1 MEELSNGGSP
11 VLKTGVRKDMWVRL
25 PLPPPMLKIQ
35 KTKIDVEK
43 ELTTKIKII
52 DNRH

>member
-1 MEELSNGGSP
+1 
-11 VLKTGVRKDMWVRL
+11 
-25 PLPPPMLKIQ
+25 MLKIQ